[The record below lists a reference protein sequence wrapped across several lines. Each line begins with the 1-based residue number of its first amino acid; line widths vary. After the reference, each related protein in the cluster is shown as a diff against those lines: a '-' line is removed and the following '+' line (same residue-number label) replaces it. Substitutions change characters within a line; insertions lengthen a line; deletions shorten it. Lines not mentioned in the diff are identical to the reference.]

1 MKSLTLAFFAL
12 LVFSAVALTYRN
24 NGDELTWETNFATAV
39 EKAKKQK
46 KKLLINFTGSDWC
59 GWCIKLDQEVFSKE
73 DFITYANKNFVC
85 IKLDFPKRKK
95 LSTEESTQNQKLAV
109 QYKVKGF
116 PTILVLDN
124 DEALL
129 MQTGYQF
136 GGAQTYIDHLEAGI
150 KPTTDKK

>member
-73 DFITYANKNFVC
+73 DFIIYANKNFVC